1 MLSEN
6 VLLKEGFSQVLM
18 MHGVDAPPSA
28 KEFEELVGKAL
39 NGAKIQYLEQVF
51 TRPSYDEDGWK
62 IEGTGGR
69 SDLLFAVHNDDMGAG
84 FSLLRLQFGMHWI
97 EDVIRYND
105 NAHLYPARLD
115 GYCRW

>member
-28 KEFEELVGKAL
+28 KEFEDLIGSAL
-39 NGAKIQYLEQVF
+39 NGARIQYLEQVL
-51 TRPSYDEDGWK
+51 TEPDIDEDGCR

-69 SDLLFAVHNDDMGAG
+69 SDLLFAVHNDDMGISL
-84 FSLLRLQFGMHWI
+84 SLLRLQFGMRWI

-105 NAHLYPARLD
+105 NANLYPARLD

>member
-6 VLLKEGFSQVLM
+6 VVLKEGFSQVLM
-18 MHGVDAPPSA
+18 IHGVNAPPSA
-28 KEFEELVGKAL
+28 KEFEDLIGEAL
-39 NGAKIQYLEQVF
+39 NGARIQYLEQVL
-51 TRPSYDEDGWK
+51 TEPDIDEDGCR

-69 SDLLFAVHNDDMGAG
+69 SDLLFSVHSEDVGAI
-84 FSLLRLQFGMHWI
+84 SILRLQFGMRWI
-97 EDVIRYND
+97 EDVIKYND